1 MYFICFQLL
10 LGKFRAHESE
20 ARAADDKKK
29 KEREESEAR
38 RKSRQEQRRKEEEAE
53 EKKRQEFFSAKT
65 GSPSSPAG
73 VPKVMELTDEE
84 AEKLQRELDVGTWIA
99 YSCLEAFVHEY
110 SYISCLFF
118 GRKKTLLQAPLLVV
132 LQARL
137 QLKPVLMEIR
147 KKEMRRRRK
156 KIPRR
161 KEN

>member
-1 MYFICFQLL
+1 MPNYLQLL

-53 EKKRQEFFSAKT
+53 EKKRQEFFSGKT
-65 GSPSSPAG
+65 STPSSPAE

-84 AEKLQRELDVGTWIA
+84 AEKLQKELDVSTSGFMSCITWLFI
-99 YSCLEAFVHEY
+99 CPNLV
-110 SYISCLFF
+110 LFF
-118 GRKKTLLQAPLLVV
+118 FRKRTLHLAKLQAVQAKPQLKLAQKGIRRKKMTT
-132 LQARL
+132 
-137 QLKPVLMEIR
+137 M
-147 KKEMRRRRK
+147 RK

-161 KEN
+161 RGN